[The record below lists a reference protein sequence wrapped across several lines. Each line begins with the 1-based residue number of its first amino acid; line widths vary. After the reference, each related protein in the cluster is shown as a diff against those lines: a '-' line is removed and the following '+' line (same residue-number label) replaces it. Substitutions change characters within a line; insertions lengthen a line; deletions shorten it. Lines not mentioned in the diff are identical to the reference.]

1 MQDDV
6 GFKSQ
11 QFGEQVAQR
20 RDRYA
25 EQNIQTGQR
34 MQQLPIQYQAMQHQ
48 ELEMQ
53 MRQQQN
59 ASQLATDELRRQDA
73 IMQLQW
79 ARELHT
85 TDMLAMQRDAAQVDL
100 DLKRA
105 QAKKIMSDLDREDDL
120 TPAYLRMDAEDRD
133 NMIENG
139 HFVEMSGGKMRMR
152 LSTEAERAAAA
163 KRNAARSTRSYSAKV
178 DPTTDPVEIRQ
189 LLAEY
194 RRQLE
199 MGDGADPEG
208 DAVIK
213 QNMGVLLRRLE
224 RLQGIKSDGA
234 NSFEEKVKTAT
245 DSLFDSIYSK

>member
-34 MQQLPIQYQAMQHQ
+34 MQQLPIQYQAM
-48 ELEMQ
+48 
-53 MRQQQN
+53 QQN

-105 QAKKIMSDLDREDDL
+105 QAKKIMSDIDRADDL

-139 HFVEMSGGKMRMR
+139 HFVEISGGKMRIR
-152 LSTEAERAAAA
+152 LATEAERAAAA
-163 KRNAARSTRSYSAKV
+163 KRNAARRTRGYSAKV
-178 DPTTDPVEIRQ
+178 DPTTDPVEIRN